1 MTETFT
7 SLSKSFQKAI
17 SPCGP
22 RRETL
27 NELMLLARCY
37 KASDNASK
45 NRWFDE
51 HPLTGESL

>member
-7 SLSKSFQKAI
+7 SLSKSFRKVI
-17 SPCGP
+17 YPCGP
-22 RRETL
+22 SKETL

-37 KASDNASK
+37 KASDNSSE
-45 NRWFDE
+45 NRWLDE